1 MNVLVVG
8 GNGTIGK
15 EVAAALQP
23 RHRVLVASR
32 KNGFD
37 LRDKAS
43 VEKFFEAHGDLD
55 AVVSCAGSGAW
66 KPLEQLTD
74 ADFDE
79 TLRYKLMGQVDLARV
94 AGRRLRDRG
103 SITLTSGVLAREPMK
118 GGAAISLVNAGLEG
132 FAAGA
137 SIELPRG
144 IRINVVSPP
153 WIAETLSE
161 MKMDP
166 KQGQRA
172 RDCARAYVA
181 AVEGTMTGQTLD
193 SRRF

>member
-1 MNVLVVG
+1 MNILVVG
-8 GNGTIGK
+8 GSGTIGK
-15 EVAAALQP
+15 AVVSALQA
-23 RHRVLVASR
+23 RHSVTIASR
-32 KNGFD
+32 KSGLD
-37 LRDKAS
+37 LRDQAS
-43 VEKFFEAHGDLD
+43 IERFFEAHRDLD

-66 KPLEQLTD
+66 KPLDQLTD
-74 ADFDE
+74 ADFE
-79 TLRYKLMGQVDLARV
+79 ESLRYKLMGQVNVARV
-94 AGRRLRDRG
+94 AARHLRDGG
-103 SITLTSGVLAREPMK
+103 SITMTSGVLAREPMK
-118 GGAAISLVNAGLEG
+118 GGAAISLVNAALEG
-132 FAAGA
+132 FAVGA

-153 WIAETLSE
+153 WISETLAE

-166 KQGQRA
+166 KQGQPA

>member
-15 EVAAALQP
+15 AVSAALARNHQ
-23 RHRVLVASR
+23 VTIASR
-32 KNGFD
+32 KSGID
-37 LRDKAS
+37 LREKRSIESYFAS
-43 VEKFFEAHGDLD
+43 HPAFD

-66 KPLEQLTD
+66 KPLEDLPD

-79 TLRYKLMGQVDLARV
+79 SLRYKLMGQVNLARV
-94 AGRRLRDRG
+94 AANHLRDGG

-132 FAAGA
+132 FAVGA
-137 SIELPRG
+137 AIELPRG
-144 IRINVVSPP
+144 LRINVVSPP
-153 WIAETLSE
+153 WIAETLAE

-166 KQGQRA
+166 SEGQRA
-172 RDCARAYVA
+172 EACARAYVA
-181 AVEGTMTGQTLD
+181 AVEGGMTGRTLD
-193 SRRF
+193 SRKY